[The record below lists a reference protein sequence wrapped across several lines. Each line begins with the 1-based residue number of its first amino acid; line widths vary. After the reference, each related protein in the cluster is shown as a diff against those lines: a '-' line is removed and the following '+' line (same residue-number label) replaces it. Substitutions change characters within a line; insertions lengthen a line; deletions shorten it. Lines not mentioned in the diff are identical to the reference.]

1 MSGFLT
7 SRSIWGCTTF
17 YDHVSDFVHVHMI
30 QHFTVEETLLAVK
43 DFDKTLAQADRLV
56 THYHADNGIFAT
68 LCFVLCMCLIEE
80 RKSQEDPDRQS
91 GSHNAVLVST

>member
-1 MSGFLT
+1 MDQIVSAQPILIPQMSGFLT

-43 DFDKTLAQADRLV
+43 DFEKTLAQADRLV
-56 THYHADNGIFAT
+56 THYHADNGIFAN
-68 LCFVLCMCLIEE
+68 
-80 RKSQEDPDRQS
+80 
-91 GSHNAVLVST
+91 NAFLESINKKDQNIPF